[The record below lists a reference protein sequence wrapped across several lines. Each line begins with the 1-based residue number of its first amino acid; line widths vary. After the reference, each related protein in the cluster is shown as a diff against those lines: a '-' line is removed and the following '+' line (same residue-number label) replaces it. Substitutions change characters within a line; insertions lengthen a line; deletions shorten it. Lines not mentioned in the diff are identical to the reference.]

1 MKSLVCGSLGTCSHG
16 YWLFASAEGE
26 AWWTDKNLPQVL
38 AQDSPAFSPQNIPSD
53 GNLEAQTLT
62 NDRLLLASDEIKD
75 LQILDQQQ
83 EVTKFELESEFKKKF
98 TSESE
103 FLKDKSGTIKTSML
117 SVSGEL

>member
-1 MKSLVCGSLGTCSHG
+1 MENYFQYTDHE
-16 YWLFASAEGE
+16 LFKDSSPSEE
-26 AWWTDKNLPQVL
+26 PIPRYKRDKNLPQVL